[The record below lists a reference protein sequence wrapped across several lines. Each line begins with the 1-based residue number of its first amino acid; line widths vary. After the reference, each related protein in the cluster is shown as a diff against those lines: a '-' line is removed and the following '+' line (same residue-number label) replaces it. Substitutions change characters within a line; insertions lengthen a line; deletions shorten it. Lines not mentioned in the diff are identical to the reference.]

1 MSTDDFTEP
10 PESSESSEQSAAN
23 EPSEAGEASEPSESV
38 AATESMEPEHGHP
51 PSEGQGRVAALV
63 GWAGAHRAM
72 LLAIVFGFALLGL
85 IAGSRL
91 EFDALPDVTGNQVVV
106 LTRAPGL
113 TPSEVERSVTRPIE
127 VALGGLPGLVEQRS
141 LSRYGI
147 SSVTGLFADDV
158 DPWLARQQVAERLAT
173 LAELPAGV
181 EPPELAPYTGG
192 LGEVF
197 QLRVSGEQYTP
208 AQLYEIVRLQ
218 IAPALRATPGV
229 VEVNIWGGERRT
241 LDVVADPLL
250 LAQNGISLAELAN
263 AMRASTG
270 AVAGSTLPA
279 GSGQALLRGVN
290 WPTRPAEL
298 GAVSVMPQRAPLG
311 ANDRHSSM
319 TWSMHEQTPI
329 RVAEL
334 GEVVEGSLPRIGA
347 ATADGRGEVVYVMVQ
362 MLRDANA
369 LELMDQLHEQLPTL
383 RGALPEGVEI
393 EIVYDRSVLV
403 RATLKTVAKNLVE
416 GAALVIIVLLLM
428 LGSVRAGLLVATV
441 IPLSMLGAVIGM
453 VSFDV
458 PGNLMSLGAID
469 FGLLVDGAVVMVERA
484 FHELHRRSP
493 DEDRDTTRKAV
504 VGAMRHVA
512 RPMTFSVLVITLVY
526 VPILTLQGV
535 DGKMFRP
542 MALTVV
548 FALLTSLALALTF
561 IPAAAAAWLGH
572 RAVPK
577 RDPMLVRALTWVYR
591 PVLDLALRVPALILL
606 LALGLL
612 GLGGFA
618 FASSG
623 SSFVPQLDEGD
634 LVIQSTRAPDVSLD
648 TAIVEALALER
659 AVREAAPEV
668 LAVTSRIGSPEVA
681 TDIMGLEQAD
691 VFVELAPREQW
702 REGLSRD
709 QLIASID
716 EAIAEHAPGG
726 EPAYTQ
732 PIQMR
737 FNELLAG
744 SVTDVAISVYGED
757 IEQARAV
764 AEQIEAVIA
773 EVPGAADVRI
783 LAPPAVS
790 LIEIHPDLLE
800 ATRLGFTAV
809 DVLELVSALRMGI
822 EVGATWD
829 GPTRIPIRLRL
840 AHGADA
846 FTLDQIP
853 IATPRG
859 DIVTLDRIA
868 TIVRSETPALVNR
881 HDAQRRTVVGFNVR
895 GADLGDVVER
905 AQAAVDDQVAQ
916 TRGVRL
922 VWGGQYA
929 QLEEARRRLA
939 IVLPIVL
946 VGILGLLIAV
956 FGSIRPALIIFSN
969 VPFAGVG
976 GALALWGRDMPV
988 SISAAIGFIALS
1000 GIAVLNGVVL
1010 MSSILD
1016 RQQSGLPAR
1025 EAALDAARERMRPV
1039 MMTALVAALGFV
1051 PMALATGVG
1060 AEVQRPLATVVV
1072 GGLLTS
1078 TMLTLLILPSL
1089 YPWLAGRKARLG
1101 RS

>member
-1 MSTDDFTEP
+1 MST
-10 PESSESSEQSAAN
+10 
-23 EPSEAGEASEPSESV
+23 
-38 AATESMEPEHGHP
+38 EPEVP
-51 PSEGQGRVAALV
+51 GRIAALV
-63 GWAGAHRAM
+63 GWAGAHRA
-72 LLAIVFGFALLGL
+72 LVLGLAFAFAILGL
-85 IAGSRL
+85 IASREL

-113 TPSEVERSVTRPIE
+113 TPSEVERTVTRPIE

-147 SSVTGLFADDV
+147 SSVTGVFADDI

-181 EPPELAPYTGG
+181 EPPELAPFTGG
-192 LGEVF
+192 LGEVL
-197 QLRVSGEQYTP
+197 QLSVSGPDYTP

-229 VEVNIWGGERRT
+229 VEVNLWGGQRRS
-241 LDVVADPLL
+241 LEIIADPLL
-250 LAQNGISLAELAN
+250 LAQTGISLAELAV
-263 AMRASTG
+263 ALRESTG
-270 AVAGSTLPA
+270 AVAGSTLAA
-279 GSGQALLRGVN
+279 GPGQALLRGVN

-298 GAVSVMPQRAPLG
+298 AAVSVVPQRASLG
-311 ANDRHSSM
+311 AGDRHASM
-319 TWSMHEQTPI
+319 TWSMHEPTPI
-329 RVAEL
+329 RISEL

-369 LELMDQLHEQLPTL
+369 LELMDRLHEQLPTL
-383 RGALPEGVEI
+383 RAALPDGVEI
-393 EIVYDRSVLV
+393 DVVYDRSILV
-403 RATLKTVAKNLVE
+403 RATLKTVAKNLLE

-428 LGSVRAGLLVATV
+428 LGSVRAGLLVAAV
-441 IPLSMLGAVIGM
+441 IPLAMLGAVLGM

-469 FGLLVDGAVVMVERA
+469 FGLLVDGAVVMIERA
-484 FHELHRRSP
+484 FHELHRRPES
-493 DEDRDTTRKAV
+493 EDRETTRAAV
-504 VGAMRHVA
+504 VAAMRHVA

-548 FALLTSLALALTF
+548 FALLTSLVLALTF
-561 IPAAAAAWLGH
+561 TPAAAAAWLSH
-572 RAVPK
+572 RNVPK
-577 RDPMLVRALTWVYR
+577 RDPWLVRTMIWIYR
-591 PVLDLALRVPALILL
+591 PLLVGVMRVPALVLA

-618 FASSG
+618 FANSG

-634 LVIQSTRAPDVSLD
+634 LVIQSTRAPDISID
-648 TAIVEALALER
+648 TAITEALDLEH
-659 AVREAAPEV
+659 AVRSAAPEV

-702 REGLSRD
+702 RAGLTRE
-709 QLIASID
+709 QLIAAID
-716 EAIAEHAPGG
+716 HAIDEHAPGA

-757 IEQARAV
+757 IEQARKI
-764 AEQIEAVIA
+764 AEQIEAIVS

-790 LIEIHPDLLE
+790 LIEVRPDLLE
-800 ATRLGFTAV
+800 ATRLGFTASE
-809 DVLELVSALRMGI
+809 VLELVSALEMGI

-829 GPTRIPIRLRL
+829 GPTRVPIRLKL
-840 AHGADA
+840 AHDADA
-846 FTLDQIP
+846 FTLGQIP

-859 DIVTLDRIA
+859 DIVTLDRLA
-868 TIVRSETPALVNR
+868 TIDRLETPALVNR
-881 HDAQRRTVVGFNVR
+881 HDAQRRTIVGFNVR
-895 GADLGDVVER
+895 GAELGDVVEQAQR
-905 AQAAVDDQVAQ
+905 AVGDQLAE

-929 QLEEARRRLA
+929 QLEEARARLM

-946 VGILGLLIAV
+946 VGILGLLIGV
-956 FGSIRPALIIFSN
+956 FGSLRPALIIFLN

-976 GALALWGRDMPV
+976 GALALWARAMPI

-1010 MSSILD
+1010 MSSVLD
-1016 RQQSGLPAR
+1016 RQRRGLRAH
-1025 EAALDAARERMRPV
+1025 EAAFDAARERMRPV

-1089 YPWLAGRKARLG
+1089 YPWLAGRAARRG
-1101 RS
+1101 QA

>member
-1 MSTDDFTEP
+1 MATES
-10 PESSESSEQSAAN
+10 PESSESE
-23 EPSEAGEASEPSESV
+23 EEA
-38 AATESMEPEHGHP
+38 
-51 PSEGQGRVAALV
+51 QGRIAALV
-63 GWAGAHRAM
+63 GWAGVHRAG
-72 LLAIVFGFALLGL
+72 LLALVFVFAIVGL
-85 IAGSRL
+85 IASREL

-113 TPSEVERSVTRPIE
+113 TPSEVERTVTRPIE

-147 SSVTGLFADDV
+147 SSVTGVFADDV

-173 LAELPAGV
+173 LGELPEGV
-181 EPPELAPYTGG
+181 EPPELAPFTGG
-192 LGEVF
+192 LGEVL
-197 QLRVSGEQYTP
+197 QLSVSGPNHTP

-218 IAPALRATPGV
+218 IAPGLRATPGV

-241 LDVVADPLL
+241 LEVIADPLL
-250 LAQNGISLAELAN
+250 LAQNGISLAELATTL
-263 AMRASTG
+263 RGSTG
-270 AVAGSTLPA
+270 AVPGSTLPA
-279 GSGQALLRGVN
+279 GPGQALVRGVN

-298 GAVSVMPQRAPLG
+298 AAVSVMPQRAMLDG
-311 ANDRHSSM
+311 GDRAGHHANV
-319 TWSMHEQTPI
+319 TWSMHEPVPI
-329 RVAEL
+329 RIAEL
-334 GEVVEGSLPRIGA
+334 GEVIEGSEPRIGA

-369 LELMDQLHEQLPTL
+369 LELMDRLHEQLPTL
-383 RGALPEGVEI
+383 RASLPEGVYI
-393 EIVYDRSVLV
+393 DVVYDRSILV
-403 RATLKTVAKNLVE
+403 RATLRTVATNLLE
-416 GAALVIIVLLLM
+416 GAALVVLVLVLM

-441 IPLSMLGAVIGM
+441 IPLSMLGAVLGM

-484 FHELHRRSP
+484 FHELQRRP
-493 DEDRDTTRKAV
+493 EGEDRATTRRAIV
-504 VGAMRHVA
+504 AAMRHVA

-526 VPILTLQGV
+526 IPILSLQGV

-548 FALLTSLALALTF
+548 FALLTSLVLALTF
-561 IPAAAAAWLGH
+561 IPAAAASWLT
-572 RAVPK
+572 RTSVPK
-577 RDPMLVRALTWVYR
+577 RDPWLVRVLTFVYR
-591 PVLDLALRVPALILL
+591 PMLAVAMRVPALILL

-612 GLGGFA
+612 ALGGFA
-618 FASSG
+618 FARSG

-634 LVIQSTRAPDVSLD
+634 LVIQSSRAPDVSLD
-648 TAIVEALALER
+648 TAITEALALER
-659 AVREAAPEV
+659 AVRAAAPEV
-668 LAVTSRIGSPEVA
+668 VAVTSRIGSPEVA

-691 VFVELAPREQW
+691 VFIELEPRDQW
-702 REGLSRD
+702 RAGLTRE
-709 QLIASID
+709 QLIADID
-716 EAIAEHAPGG
+716 HAIAEQAPGAD
-726 EPAYTQ
+726 PSFTQ

-757 IEQARAV
+757 IDRGRHV
-764 AEQIEAVIA
+764 AEQIEAVIS
-773 EVPGAADVRI
+773 EVPGAVDVRI

-790 LIEIHPDLLE
+790 LIEIRPDLLE
-800 ATRLGFTAV
+800 ATRLGFTAA

-829 GPTRIPIRLRL
+829 GPTRIPIRLKL
-840 AHGADA
+840 AHDADA
-846 FTLDQIP
+846 FTLAQIP

-859 DIVTLDRIA
+859 DLVTLDRLA
-868 TIVRSETPALVNR
+868 TIERLDTPALVNR
-881 HDAQRRTVVGFNVR
+881 HDAQRRTIVGFNVR
-895 GADLGDVVER
+895 GAELGDVVAR
-905 AQAAVDDQVAQ
+905 AQNAVEDQVGE

-929 QLEEARRRLA
+929 QLEEARERLG

-946 VGILGLLIAV
+946 LGILGLLIAV
-956 FGSIRPALIIFSN
+956 FRSLRPALIIFLN

-1010 MSSILD
+1010 MSSVLD
-1016 RQQSGLPAR
+1016 RQRVGMGAR
-1025 EAALDAARERMRPV
+1025 EAAREAAFERMRPV

-1051 PMALATGVG
+1051 PMAIATGVG

-1072 GGLLTS
+1072 GGLITS
-1078 TMLTLLILPSL
+1078 TMLTLLILPAI
-1089 YPWLAGRKARLG
+1089 YPWLAGRKARRG
-1101 RS
+1101 AGTSEPSAPIEDGEG